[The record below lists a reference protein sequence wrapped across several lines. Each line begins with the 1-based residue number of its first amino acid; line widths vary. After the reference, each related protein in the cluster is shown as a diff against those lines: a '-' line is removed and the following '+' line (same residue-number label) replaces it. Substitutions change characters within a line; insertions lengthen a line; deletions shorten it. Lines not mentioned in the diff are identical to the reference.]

1 MSDLGTGLD
10 PWGETAPLERVAWEH
25 GELAV
30 GDAVRI
36 RPTPDAD
43 ILDLA
48 LAGRTAHVESIVQDF
63 DDRVQVA
70 VTIDDDPGA
79 DLGAM
84 RMPGHRFFFR
94 LSEVEPA

>member
-1 MSDLGTGLD
+1 MSDLDPGID
-10 PWGETAPLERVAWEH
+10 PWGETKPLSVVAWTH
-25 GELAV
+25 GALRA
-30 GDAVRI
+30 GDAVRL
-36 RPTPDAD
+36 RPRPGAD

-48 LAGRTAHVESIVQDF
+48 LAGRAAHVESIVQDF
-63 DDRVQVA
+63 EDQVQVA
-70 VTIDDDPGA
+70 VVIDDDPGA